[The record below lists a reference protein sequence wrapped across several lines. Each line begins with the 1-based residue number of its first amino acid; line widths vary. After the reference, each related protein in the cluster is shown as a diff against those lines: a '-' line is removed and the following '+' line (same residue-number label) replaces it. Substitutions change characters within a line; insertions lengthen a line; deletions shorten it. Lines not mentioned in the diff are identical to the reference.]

1 MSARLLPALALLLA
15 APAHGQLLPFKRPP
29 PPAAQPKLTGID
41 LLRYEFRTAAGGDTV
56 FFGGSSAALSPP
68 AKLMLQKQAAW
79 LRRNPQ
85 VVVSIEGH
93 AEAGDTR
100 DHALAVGARRAQE
113 VRDYLILL
121 GVPPAQLT
129 ATSWGKE
136 RVAVAGTSESAFA
149 ANRRVQIVLVRL
161 AI

>member
-1 MSARLLPALALLLA
+1 MIGRLLLASLALALA
-15 APAHGQLLPFKRPP
+15 VPAQAQLRRPP
-29 PPAAQPKLTGID
+29 PQAAQPKLMGID
-41 LLRYEFRTAAGGDTV
+41 LLRYQFRTAAGGDTV

-68 AKLMLQKQAAW
+68 AKQVLQAQAAW
-79 LRRNPQ
+79 LRRNPN

-113 VRDYLILL
+113 VRDYLVLL
-121 GVPPAQLT
+121 GVPAAQLT

-136 RVAVAGTSESAFA
+136 RVAIAGTSESAYA
-149 ANRRVQIVLVRL
+149 ANRRVQVVLVRL
-161 AI
+161 AY